1 MKHNKNRQ
9 LLLVSLLSL
18 LLLVSIPSSTA
29 ADPIVTDITLDPTN
43 PGPIETITFTATIK
57 SDETPT
63 SVYIIVQECKADIC
77 FKDGYNE
84 SMDPRD
90 TDEYQGQVTLG
101 RDDATYI
108 KYHVEILSDGVWY
121 ANDKIEFNLTI
132 DENGNGGTN
141 GENGDN
147 GTPNGG
153 NGDNGDSI
161 PGFELLAFLIAGVI
175 IISLRRKRS
184 R

>member
-1 MKHNKNRQ
+1 MKLKKRQ
-9 LLLVSLLSL
+9 LHLVSLMSL
-18 LLLVSIPSSTA
+18 LLLINIPLSLA
-29 ADPIVTDITLDPTN
+29 ADPMLTNITLDPTD
-43 PGPIETITFTATIK
+43 PEPTDTITFTAIIE
-57 SDETPT
+57 SEETPT

-84 SMDPRD
+84 SMALVD
-90 TDEYQGQVTLG
+90 TDQYQGQVTLG
-101 RDDATYI
+101 RADATYI
-108 KYHVEILSDGVWY
+108 KYHVEILSNGVWY
-121 ANDKIEFNLTI
+121 ASDIIEFNLTI
-132 DENGNGGTN
+132 EQNGN

-147 GTPNGG
+147 GTPNGE
-153 NGDNGDSI
+153 NGDNGDST